1 MPGSF
6 DHGICDEI
14 LGYAVKNRVHRILK
28 NNCIIL
34 KYTAFFVNWIRD
46 HNMLVFVLC
55 VFYLLDSKG
64 D

>member
-6 DHGICDEI
+6 DCGICDEI
-14 LGYAVKNRVHRILK
+14 LGNAVKNRVHRILK

-55 VFYLLDSKG
+55 VFYLLDSEG